1 MRYITSPVK
10 GQPEHRKVFDNKNR
24 RHLKDVHGNIV
35 FTKTH
40 AVALVNLLNNVPSLL
55 SQPIG
60 AYPLLKP
67 VAS

>member
-10 GQPEHRKVFDNKNR
+10 GQPEHRKVFDNKKR

-67 VAS
+67 IG

>member
-35 FTKTH
+35 FTKTD
-40 AVALVNLLNNVPSLL
+40 ATALVNLLNS
-55 SQPIG
+55 
-60 AYPLLKP
+60 K
-67 VAS
+67 

>member
-35 FTKTH
+35 FTKTR
-40 AVALVNLLNNVPSLL
+40 AMALVNLLNNVPSLL

-60 AYPLLKP
+60 AYPPLKP
-67 VAS
+67 FAL